1 MEYTNTPDENNT
13 ITLNNCVDM
22 TYDKIFK
29 AVCILG
35 LQDYYEKQD
44 VINDERDVLLLLS
57 DKDAY
62 FLRLL
67 EERTYK
73 KCLEQIKSNVAYKM
87 DTEPDFLIREVN
99 LSNND
104 SSNIITP
111 QEIYFQISFFIK
123 LELEI
128 RNYYNKNKNNIDFGH
143 NLDFRYLSQST
154 GDLLEFLSTIISI
167 LEINKNNTYGYVDVD
182 DTHEESSIIFPILD
196 YKFNDQYTYAEEQ
209 FTTFKLFVE
218 AYTYNIKDGR
228 NTACLSDYFYSAA
241 DDQFL
246 DMADY
251 VKEILESYK
260 KYKFLN
266 ETDDFSRS
274 RKSDDKKGE
283 E

>member
-13 ITLNNCVDM
+13 ITLNNCVNM

-44 VINDERDVLLLLS
+44 VIDDERDVLLLLS

-67 EERTYK
+67 EERAYK

-128 RNYYNKNKNNIDFGH
+128 RNYYNNGEIEFEGEYVNGEKNGKGKDFNYNGKIRFEGH
-143 NLDFRYLSQST
+143 KQNGKRN
-154 GDLLEFLSTIISI
+154 GIGKEFYTNG
-167 LEINKNNTYGYVDVD
+167 EVDYEGEYVDGEKSGKGKEYFFNYQ
-182 DTHEESSIIFPILD
+182 TL
-196 YKFNDQYTYAEEQ
+196 KFEGVYSKGKRNGFGKE
-209 FTTFKLFVE
+209 
-218 AYTYNIKDGR
+218 YNYMGNLVYEGNYI
-228 NTACLSDYFYSAA
+228 N
-241 DDQFL
+241 
-246 DMADY
+246 
-251 VKEILESYK
+251 
-260 KYKFLN
+260 
-266 ETDDFSRS
+266 
-274 RKSDDKKGE
+274 GE
-283 E
+283 KVN